1 MSEFAPTTAVLAPL
15 RRARLAA
22 LLGANLLAVPG
33 VALAQA
39 GGTGAVPTISA
50 PVVQSVPGSTGM
62 KLNEVLHR
70 LSRNPTDV
78 PTLIEAGRM
87 SMQIGDSAAAVGFY
101 QRAAKLAPG
110 NPNVKAGLA
119 GAYAVND
126 DPIAAINLFNEAEQA
141 GPIDPALLAPRGLA
155 YDLVGDNATAQKY
168 YKLALAAASD
178 DETVR
183 RLALSQAISGDR
195 RAMELTLTPLLQ
207 KQDKGAWRTRAFAL
221 AILGQGAEAESIVR
235 STMPAQ
241 LAEPMTAYLRY
252 MPRLTAAQQA
262 AAANL
267 GQFPRAA
274 DIGREDPRFAAFQR
288 PRAVLAAA
296 APVATPATRATAKD
310 QARDRAKDRKR
321 SRDAEPARTPVTRVA
336 AAAAPTAPVAPIATR
351 ETTATPP
358 VTTTPAVPR
367 LAAASAAPRQAELPP
382 LQAAAPSPA
391 PRPASTPPL
400 AAISTPAQVKP
411 PVTAPAPATLAAAE
425 PARVA
430 PAPGAPASSATA
442 PGFASLD
449 GGGDAARGFTL
460 KPATT
465 VPAAA
470 PAPAPAPAPVAPV
483 RAAPPPAV
491 AAAPVLTAA
500 PAPAPAALPAAKP
513 RNLAELFADL
523 GPPSRA
529 AEPAAGAVDVRRIAP
544 AIDPKVK
551 AAADAKAKA
560 EREAKAAK
568 EAEAREKA
576 IKASAAAKHPSRVW
590 VQVATGRNKAAL
602 AFDWRRFSKES
613 PEVFAKRSPFVTA
626 WGQTNRLLTG
636 PFPSDKAA
644 SAYIAQ
650 LKKAGIDGAFSWT
663 SPAGQIVD
671 TLKAG
676 K

>member
-1 MSEFAPTTAVLAPL
+1 MSEFAPLVPASAFA
-15 RRARLAA
+15 RRIRRVA
-22 LLGANLLAVPG
+22 LLGVGLVVLPG
-33 VALAQA
+33 AALAQTS
-39 GGTGAVPTISA
+39 GNGAVPTISA
-50 PVVQSVPGSTGM
+50 PVVQSVPGATGM
-62 KLNEVLHR
+62 QLNEVLHR
-70 LSRNPTDV
+70 LSRNPADV

-101 QRAAKLAPG
+101 QRAAKLAPN

-119 GAYAVND
+119 GAYALND

-141 GPIDPALLAPRGLA
+141 GPIDPALLGPRGLA
-155 YDLVGDNATAQKY
+155 YDLVGDNQTAQKY
-168 YKLALAAASD
+168 YKLALAAGSD

-183 RLALSQAISGDR
+183 RLALSQAIGGDR

-288 PRAVLAAA
+288 PRATLAAAA
-296 APVATPATRATAKD
+296 APVAAPASAKD
-310 QARDRAKDRKR
+310 QPKDRSRDRKR
-321 SRDAEPARTPVTRVA
+321 TRTTEPASAAVTRVA
-336 AAAAPTAPVAPIATR
+336 AAAPAPVAPIATR

-358 VTTTPAVPR
+358 VTTAPAI
-367 LAAASAAPRQAELPP
+367 ASAPAPAPAPAPRTAELPP
-382 LQAAAPSPA
+382 VQVAASLPAPTSASSPAKPPVSVPAAAPT
-391 PRPASTPPL
+391 PRP
-400 AAISTPAQVKP
+400 TPAS
-411 PVTAPAPATLAAAE
+411 ATLAAAAAAR
-425 PARVA
+425 PASAAIA
-430 PAPGAPASSATA
+430 PAPSASTA

-449 GGGDAARGFTL
+449 GSSAVRNFEL
-460 KPATT
+460 KAPTATAT
-465 VPAAA
+465 
-470 PAPAPAPAPVAPV
+470 PAPVPAPVA
-483 RAAPPPAV
+483 APAS
-491 AAAPVLTAA
+491 
-500 PAPAPAALPAAKP
+500 APAPAAPQKS
-513 RNLAELFADL
+513 LAELFADL
-523 GPPSRA
+523 APPSRE

-544 AIDPKVK
+544 AIDPKAK
-551 AAADAKAKA
+551 AAAEAKAKA

-590 VQVATGRNKAAL
+590 VQVATGRDKSAL
-602 AFDWRRFSKES
+602 AFDWRRFSREN
-613 PEVFAKRSPFVTA
+613 PDVFAKRSPFVTP
-626 WGQTNRLLTG
+626 WGQANRLLTG
-636 PFPSDKAA
+636 PFPSEKAA

-671 TLKAG
+671 ALKTG

>member
-1 MSEFAPTTAVLAPL
+1 MSEFAPTTAVPAPL

-22 LLGANLLAVPG
+22 LLGASLLALPG
-33 VALAQA
+33 AGLAQA

-119 GAYAVND
+119 GAYALND
-126 DPIAAINLFNEAEQA
+126 DPVAAINLFNEAEQGGA
-141 GPIDPALLAPRGLA
+141 IDPALLGPRGLA
-155 YDLVGDNATAQKY
+155 YDLVGDNETAQKY
-168 YKLALAAASD
+168 YKLALAAGSD

-183 RLALSQAISGDR
+183 RLALSQAIGGDR

-288 PRAVLAAA
+288 PRAVLPA
-296 APVATPATRATAKD
+296 ATPAPASVARSGAKD
-310 QARDRAKDRKR
+310 QARDRSRDRKR
-321 SRDAEPARTPVTRVA
+321 SGDAAPARTPAVRMA
-336 AAAAPTAPVAPIATR
+336 ATAAAPVAPIATR

-358 VTTTPAVPR
+358 VTTAPAPAAAG
-367 LAAASAAPRQAELPP
+367 LAAPAPRQAELPP
-382 LQAAAPSPA
+382 LQAAASPPPPTPA
-391 PRPASTPPL
+391 PVR
-400 AAISTPAQVKP
+400 
-411 PVTAPAPATLAAAE
+411 PVTVTAAPAPAPAPAAAPTLAAAQ
-425 PARVA
+425 PASAETPRPA
-430 PAPGAPASSATA
+430 PATTGTAAPAAA

-449 GGGDAARGFTL
+449 GGSSAVRTFEL
-460 KPATT
+460 KPAPAATAP
-465 VPAAA
+465 VAPPPSPAAA
-470 PAPAPAPAPVAPV
+470 APVPASSPAPAPAPV
-483 RAAPPPAV
+483 
-491 AAAPVLTAA
+491 
-500 PAPAPAALPAAKP
+500 PAARPK
-513 RNLAELFADL
+513 NLAELFADL
-523 GPPSRA
+523 GPPSRE
-529 AEPAAGAVDVRRIAP
+529 AEPAAGAVDLRRIAP
-544 AIDPKVK
+544 TVDPKAK
-551 AAADAKAKA
+551 AAAEAKAKA
-560 EREAKAAK
+560 EREAKAAR

-576 IKASAAAKHPSRVW
+576 IKASAAAKHPSRIW
-590 VQVATGRNKAAL
+590 VQVATGRDKSAL
-602 AFDWRRFSKES
+602 AFDWRRFSRENAD
-613 PEVFAKRSPFVTA
+613 VFAKRSPFVTA

-644 SAYIAQ
+644 NAYIAQ

-671 TLKAG
+671 ALKAG